1 MLNLFQGLFGDDDTT
16 LDPSVVEQVISDIE
30 TPKSKKRSSN
40 DGYNE
45 LLVKSAKSIDTMAS
59 CLVNRNTSLKDED
72 DDDWLFARRVY
83 LKLKKLPDGSS
94 KERFKLKVE
103 MDLLNA
109 IDATTPPSA
118 QLQQTRRLDSTD
130 STAQSGLPSFGSFAE
145 PSTQTLS
152 IQQLVNMGMLAG
164 LQPSINFSPKSSRSM
179 FRDNAD

>member
-1 MLNLFQGLFGDDDTT
+1 MLNLFQSLFGEDDST
-16 LDPSVVEQVISDIE
+16 LNSSVVEQVISNIE
-30 TPKSKKRSSN
+30 TLKSKKRSSN

-45 LLVKSAKSIDTMAS
+45 LLMKSAKSIDTMAS
-59 CLVNRNTSLKDED
+59 CLASRNTSHKDED

-83 LKLKKLPDGSS
+83 LKLKKLPDGTS
-94 KERFKLKVE
+94 KEKFKLKVE

-118 QLQQTRRLDSTD
+118 QLQQTRHLDNTD
-130 STAQSGLPSFGSFAE
+130 STAQSCLPSFGSYAE

-164 LQPSINFSPKSSRSM
+164 LQPTINFSPKSSRNM